1 MFLSSAKNLK
11 SKANKKMSDFLPE
24 DLIQEILFK
33 LPIKSLVRCTSLS
46 RTWNSLIKSP
56 AFISKHLQRT
66 ISSTDHQSLFL
77 LRLCSKEREEQYSLR
92 LDNQDFNEHMQLHFP
107 FESLKSYFHVIGSCN
122 GLICLA
128 KVIRRRPVSF
138 IFWNPLIQKYVNIEP
153 RILGHLYSFVGFGYD
168 SRANDYKLIRMV
180 NFQKSKF
187 LSEKFPEMELY
198 SLNEGSWRSI
208 PQTAPLR
215 YDTDQQFSSVFL
227 NGAVHWIANRADQ
240 HEGIHNMVLG
250 FDMSDEIFLEIAL
263 PSCLDNVRPS
273 CLSLLVYKESSISVC
288 QASFLSSV
296 QFHIWVMKE
305 YGVVESWTQLVLNF
319 GAQGEG
325 IPRALGIRKEEL
337 LMEKKRGWIVS
348 GDLESQQVRDLRIWG
363 EPFHTF
369 ISSYLESLVLLDKS
383 NATSY
388 GYNSNGLAA

>member
-1 MFLSSAKNLK
+1 
-11 SKANKKMSDFLPE
+11 MSDFLPE

-33 LPIKSLVRCTSLS
+33 LPIKSLVRCTSLC

-56 AFISKHLQRT
+56 TFISKHLQRT

-77 LRLCSKEREEQYSLR
+77 LRLYSKEREEQYSLR
-92 LDNQDFNEHMQLHFP
+92 HDNQDFNEHMQLHFP
-107 FESLKSYFHVIGSCN
+107 FKSFKSYFHVIGSCN

-128 KVIRRRPVSF
+128 KVIQRFTVSF

-153 RILGHLYSFVGFGYD
+153 TILGHLYSFVGFGYD

-187 LSEKFPEMELY
+187 LIENFPKMELY

-215 YDTDQQFSSVFL
+215 YDTDQHFSSAFL
-227 NGAVHWIANRADQ
+227 NGVVHWIANRADQ
-240 HEGIHNMVLG
+240 HEGIHNVVLG

-305 YGVVESWTQLVLNF
+305 YGVVESWTKLVLTT

-337 LMEKKRGWIVS
+337 LMEKKSGWIVS

-369 ISSYLESLVLLDKS
+369 IGSYLESLVLLDKS
-383 NATSY
+383 NAIY
-388 GYNSNGLAA
+388 GYNSNGLVE

>member
-1 MFLSSAKNLK
+1 
-11 SKANKKMSDFLPE
+11 MSDFLPE

-33 LPIKSLVRCTSLS
+33 LPIKSLVRCTSLC

-66 ISSTDHQSLFL
+66 DHQSLFL
-77 LRLCSKEREEQYSLR
+77 LRLYSKEREEQYSLR

-107 FESLKSYFHVIGSCN
+107 FESFESYFHVIGSCN

-128 KVIRRRPVSF
+128 KVIRRFTVSF

-180 NFQKSKF
+180 NSQKSKF
-187 LSEKFPEMELY
+187 LSENFPKMELY

-215 YDTDQQFSSVFL
+215 YDTDQHFSSAFL
-227 NGAVHWIANRADQ
+227 NGVVHWIANRADQ
-240 HEGIHNMVLG
+240 HEGIHNVVLG

-305 YGVVESWTQLVLNF
+305 YGVVESWNQLVLTF

-369 ISSYLESLVLLDKS
+369 IGSYLESLVLLDKS

>member
-1 MFLSSAKNLK
+1 
-11 SKANKKMSDFLPE
+11 MSDFLPE

-107 FESLKSYFHVIGSCN
+107 FESFESYFHVIGSCN

-128 KVIRRRPVSF
+128 KVIQRFTVSF
-138 IFWNPLIQKYVNIEP
+138 IFWNPLIQKYVNTEP

-180 NFQKSKF
+180 NSQKSKF
-187 LSEKFPEMELY
+187 LSENFPKMELY

-215 YDTDQQFSSVFL
+215 YDTDQHFSSAFL

-240 HEGIHNMVLG
+240 HEGIHNVVLG

-305 YGVVESWTQLVLNF
+305 YGVVESWTELVLTF

-348 GDLESQQVRDLRIWG
+348 GNLESQQVRDLRIWG

-369 ISSYLESLVLLDKS
+369 TGSYLESLVLLDKG

-388 GYNSNGLAA
+388 VYNSNGLAA

>member
-1 MFLSSAKNLK
+1 
-11 SKANKKMSDFLPE
+11 MSDFLPE

-107 FESLKSYFHVIGSCN
+107 FESFKSYFHVIGSCN

-128 KVIRRRPVSF
+128 KVIQRFTVSF

-187 LSEKFPEMELY
+187 LSENFPKMELY

-215 YDTDQQFSSVFL
+215 YDTDQHFSSAFL

-240 HEGIHNMVLG
+240 HEGIHNVVLG

-305 YGVVESWTQLVLNF
+305 YGVVESWTQLVLTF

-369 ISSYLESLVLLDKS
+369 TGSYLESLVLLDKG

>member
-1 MFLSSAKNLK
+1 
-11 SKANKKMSDFLPE
+11 MSDFLPE

-33 LPIKSLVRCTSLS
+33 LPIKSLVRCASLS

-56 AFISKHLQRT
+56 TFISKHLQRT

-107 FESLKSYFHVIGSCN
+107 FESFESYFHVIGSCN

-128 KVIRRRPVSF
+128 KVIRRFTVSF

-187 LSEKFPEMELY
+187 LSENFPKMELY

-215 YDTDQQFSSVFL
+215 YDTDQHFSSAFL
-227 NGAVHWIANRADQ
+227 N
-240 HEGIHNMVLG
+240 G

-305 YGVVESWTQLVLNF
+305 YGVVESWTQLVLTF

-369 ISSYLESLVLLDKS
+369 TGSYLESLVLLDKG

>member
-1 MFLSSAKNLK
+1 
-11 SKANKKMSDFLPE
+11 MSDFLPE

-56 AFISKHLQRT
+56 AFISKHLQRYQKKDYR
-66 ISSTDHQSLFL
+66 ILRYRIL
-77 LRLCSKEREEQYSLR
+77 L
-92 LDNQDFNEHMQLHFP
+92 
-107 FESLKSYFHVIGSCN
+107 
-122 GLICLA
+122 
-128 KVIRRRPVSF
+128 
-138 IFWNPLIQKYVNIEP
+138 FWNPLIQKYVNIKP
-153 RILGHLYSFVGFGYD
+153 GQHRKPNSLYPFVGFGYD

-180 NFQKSKF
+180 NFQTSKSC
-187 LSEKFPEMELY
+187 SEEIPEMDLY
-198 SLNEGSWRSI
+198 SLNEDLWKRI

-215 YDTDQQFSSVFL
+215 YYTDQKFSSAFL
-227 NGAVHWIANRADQ
+227 NGAVHWIVNWEDQ
-240 HEGIHNMVLG
+240 HEVIHNVVLG
-250 FDMSDEIFLEIAL
+250 FDMSDEIFREIAL
-263 PSCLDNVRPS
+263 PSRLDNVECS
-273 CLSLLVYKESSISVC
+273 CLSLLVYKESSIAVC
-288 QASFLSSV
+288 QASSG

-305 YGVVESWTQLVLNF
+305 YGVVESWTELVLTF

-348 GDLESQQVRDLRIWG
+348 GDLESQQVLHVLAVAKEFTLLKGMRSFLFRTDLDLSIWG
-363 EPFHTF
+363 EPSHTF
-369 ISSYLESLVLLDKS
+369 TGSYLESLVLLDKG